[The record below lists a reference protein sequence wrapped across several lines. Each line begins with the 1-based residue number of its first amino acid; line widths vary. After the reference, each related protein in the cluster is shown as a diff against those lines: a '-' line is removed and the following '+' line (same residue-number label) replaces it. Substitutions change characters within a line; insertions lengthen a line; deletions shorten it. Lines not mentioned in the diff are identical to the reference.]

1 LARTP
6 NSANTEGGNR
16 FKEVSWGFWDAE
28 LGGTVNHRQNRGMP
42 RLMFPPAALP
52 HDTIKLRDDI
62 RGFLAAEIANGSF
75 VPRCDTWLSQH
86 DPTFSKKLGSA
97 GFLGL
102 AWPTEYGGHGRTP
115 LDRFVVVE
123 ELLAHGAPIA
133 AHWVS
138 DRQSGPSILKLG
150 TEQAK
155 RELVPPMVAGE
166 CFFSIGMSEP
176 DAGSDL
182 ANIRSTATKTD
193 GGWLL
198 NGTKVWTSQAHNN
211 HFFIVLVRT
220 TPLVEGSP
228 KQRGMSQFIMNLRA
242 PGVDIRPIRLL
253 SGHHHFN
260 EVVMQDVFVPDHY
273 LLGDEGNG
281 WEQCIGELAFERSG
295 PERYLSTYPLLAAL
309 VDAIGPSP
317 STEAAAAIGQLVARL
332 TALRRLC
339 ISVAVALSHGKEPV
353 TEAAMVKDLGTQ
365 LESEIGEVARQLV
378 PPGTNDSFDRLI
390 EDAVLSAPGFTLRGG
405 TNEILRGI
413 VARHLGV
420 R

>member
-1 LARTP
+1 MVRCFPAGCERLFGVAR
-6 NSANTEGGNR
+6 
-16 FKEVSWGFWDAE
+16 
-28 LGGTVNHRQNRGMP
+28 LHY
-42 RLMFPPAALP
+42 PPAALP
-52 HDTIKLRDDI
+52 ASTEQLRNDL
-62 RGFLAAEIANGSF
+62 RAFLDKEIAEGSF
-75 VPRCDTWLSQH
+75 KPRCDTWLSMH
-86 DPTFSKKLGSA
+86 DPVFSAKLGAA

-102 AWPTEYGGHGRTP
+102 AWSQEYGGHGRTA

-123 ELLAHGAPIA
+123 ELLAYGAPIA

-138 DRQSGPSILKLG
+138 DRQSGPSILKMG

-155 RELVPPMVAGE
+155 RELIPAMVAGE
-166 CFFSIGMSEP
+166 SFFSIGMSEP

-182 ANIRSTATKTD
+182 ANIRCTATKTE

-220 TPLVEGSP
+220 QPQSEAGG
-228 KQRGMSQFIMNLRA
+228 KHRGMSQFVMSLRG

-260 EVVMQDVFVPDHY
+260 EVVMTDVFVPEHF
-273 LLGDEGNG
+273 LLGTEGNG
-281 WEQCIGELAFERSG
+281 WEQVLGELAFERSG
-295 PERYLSTYPLLAAL
+295 PERYLSTYPLLVAL
-309 VDAIGPSP
+309 IDAVGPNP
-317 STEAAAAIGQLVARL
+317 SDEAAAQIGMLVSRL

-339 ISVAVALSHGKEPV
+339 IAVAISLDSGGTPI
-353 TEAAMVKDLGTQ
+353 TEAALVKDMGTR

-378 PPGTNDSFDRLI
+378 PPGRHSAFDELVA
-390 EDAVLSAPGFTLRGG
+390 DAILSAPGYTLRGG

-413 VARHLGV
+413 VARALGV

>member
-1 LARTP
+1 
-6 NSANTEGGNR
+6 
-16 FKEVSWGFWDAE
+16 
-28 LGGTVNHRQNRGMP
+28 MP
-42 RLMFPPAALP
+42 RLTFPPAVLP
-52 HDTIKLRDDI
+52 ERTQQLREQV
-62 RGFLAAEIANGSF
+62 RSFLQTEIATGSF

-86 DPTFSKKLGSA
+86 DPSFSKKLGAA

-102 AWPTEYGGHGRTP
+102 PWPTEYGDHGRTA

-138 DRQSGPSILKLG
+138 DRQSGPSVLKLG
-150 TEQAK
+150 SEQAK
-155 RELVPPMVAGE
+155 RELVPGMAAGE
-166 CFFSIGMSEP
+166 IFFSIGMSEP

-182 ANIRSTATKTD
+182 ANIRSTATRTD

-211 HFFIVLVRT
+211 HYFIVLVRT
-220 TPLVEGSP
+220 TPLSEAGV
-228 KQRGMSQFIMNLRA
+228 KHHGMSQFVMDLRA

-260 EVVMQDVFVPDHY
+260 EVVMTDVFVPDHF
-273 LLGDEGNG
+273 LLGEIGNG
-281 WEQCIGELAFERSG
+281 WNQCIGELAFERSG
-295 PERYLSTYPLLAAL
+295 PERYLSTYPLLSAL
-309 VDAIGPSP
+309 IDAVGPHP
-317 STEAAAAIGQLVARL
+317 SAEAASTIGTLVARL
-332 TALRRLC
+332 SALRRLC
-339 ISVAVALSHGKEPV
+339 ISVAVALDNGQEPV
-353 TEAAMVKDLGTQ
+353 TEAALVKDLGTQ
-365 LESEIGEVARQLV
+365 LEGEIGEVARQLI
-378 PPGTNDSFDRLI
+378 PPGTHETFDRLV

-413 VARHLGV
+413 VARSLGV

>member
-1 LARTP
+1 
-6 NSANTEGGNR
+6 
-16 FKEVSWGFWDAE
+16 
-28 LGGTVNHRQNRGMP
+28 MP
-42 RLMFPPAALP
+42 RLTFPAASLP
-52 HDTIKLRDDI
+52 HSTEQLRSDI
-62 RGFLAAEIANGSF
+62 RSFLEAEIAEGTF

-86 DPTFSKKLGSA
+86 DPSFSRKLGAA

-138 DRQSGPSILKLG
+138 DRQSGPSILKHG

-155 RELVPPMVAGE
+155 RELVPKMAAGE
-166 CFFSIGMSEP
+166 CYFSIGMSEP

-182 ANIRSTATKTD
+182 AAIRSTATKTE

-211 HFFIVLVRT
+211 HYFIVLVRT
-220 TPLVEGSP
+220 TPMSDGGVGAEGAGGAGGA
-228 KQRGMSQFIMNLRA
+228 KHRGMSQFIMDLKA
-242 PGVDIRPIRLL
+242 PGVQIRPIRLL

-260 EVVMQDVFVPDHY
+260 EVVMEDAFVPEHF
-273 LLGDEGNG
+273 LLGSEGNG
-281 WEQCIGELAFERSG
+281 WDQVIGELAFERSG
-295 PERYLSTYPLLAAL
+295 PERYLSTFPLLVAL
-309 VDAIGPSP
+309 IDAVRTEHGTELLRGP
-317 STEAAAAIGQLVARL
+317 STEAAAAIGQLAARL

-339 ISVAVALSHGKEPV
+339 ISVAVALSNGKEPV
-353 TEAAMVKDLGTQ
+353 TEAAMVKDMGTQ
-365 LESEIGEVARQLV
+365 LEGEIGEVARQLV
-378 PPGTNDSFDRLI
+378 PPGTNPIFDALV
-390 EDAVLSAPGFTLRGG
+390 EDAILSTPGFTLRGG

>member
-1 LARTP
+1 
-6 NSANTEGGNR
+6 
-16 FKEVSWGFWDAE
+16 
-28 LGGTVNHRQNRGMP
+28 MP
-42 RLMFPPAALP
+42 RLTFPAASLP
-52 HDTIKLRDDI
+52 ASTEQLRTEI
-62 RGFLAAEIANGSF
+62 RSFLESEIANGSF

-86 DPTFSKKLGSA
+86 DPGFSKKLGAA

-115 LDRFVVVE
+115 LERFVVAE
-123 ELLAHGAPIA
+123 ELLAYGAPIA

-150 TEQAK
+150 TEEAK
-155 RELVPPMVAGE
+155 RELIPPMVAGE

-182 ANIRSTATKTD
+182 ANIRSTATRTE

-220 TPLVEGSP
+220 TPLGDAGA
-228 KQRGMSQFIMNLRA
+228 KHRGMSQFIMNLRA
-242 PGVDIRPIRLL
+242 PGVQIRPIRLL

-260 EVVMQDVFVPDHY
+260 EVVMEDVFVPDHY
-273 LLGDEGNG
+273 LLGTEGDG

-295 PERYLSTYPLLAAL
+295 PERYLSTYPLLKAL
-309 VDAIGPSP
+309 VDQIGIDASA
-317 STEAAAAIGQLVARL
+317 EAAAMIGQLVARL

-339 ISVAVALSHGKEPV
+339 ISVAVALSEGREPV

-365 LESEIGEVARQLV
+365 LEGEIGEVARQLV
-378 PPGTNDSFDRLI
+378 PPGTNDEFDRLI

>member
-1 LARTP
+1 
-6 NSANTEGGNR
+6 
-16 FKEVSWGFWDAE
+16 
-28 LGGTVNHRQNRGMP
+28 MP
-42 RLMFPPAALP
+42 RLTFPAAALP
-52 HDTIKLRDDI
+52 AQTEQLRNDI
-62 RGFLAAEIANGSF
+62 RSFLESEIAAGSF

-86 DPTFSKKLGSA
+86 DPSFSKKLGAA

-115 LDRFVVVE
+115 LERFVVVE
-123 ELLAHGAPIA
+123 ELLAYGAPIA

-150 TEQAK
+150 TEEAK
-155 RELVPPMVAGE
+155 RELIPPMVAGE

-182 ANIRSTATKTD
+182 ANIRSTATRTE

-220 TPLVEGSP
+220 TPLSSEGGA
-228 KQRGMSQFIMNLRA
+228 KHRGMSQFIMNLRA
-242 PGVDIRPIRLL
+242 PGVQIRPIRLL

-260 EVVMQDVFVPDHY
+260 EVVMEDVFVPDHY
-273 LLGDEGNG
+273 LLGEEGNG

-295 PERYLSTYPLLAAL
+295 PERYLSTYPLLKAL
-309 VDAIGPSP
+309 VDQLGVNASN
-317 STEAAAAIGQLVARL
+317 EAAAQVGQLVARL

-339 ISVAVALSHGKEPV
+339 ISVAVALSEGREPV

-365 LESEIGEVARQLV
+365 LEGEIGEVARQLV
-378 PPGTNDSFDRLI
+378 PPGTDDTFDRLI

>member
-1 LARTP
+1 MARL
-6 NSANTEGGNR
+6 NY
-16 FKEVSWGFWDAE
+16 
-28 LGGTVNHRQNRGMP
+28 
-42 RLMFPPAALP
+42 PPAALP
-52 HDTIKLRDDI
+52 ASTEQLRNDL
-62 RGFLAAEIANGSF
+62 RAFLENEIAQGTF
-75 VPRCDTWLSQH
+75 KPRCDTWLSMH
-86 DPTFSKKLGSA
+86 DPAFSAKLGAA

-102 AWPTEYGGHGRTP
+102 AWSKEYGGHGRTA

-138 DRQSGPSILKLG
+138 DRQSGPSILKMG

-155 RELVPPMVAGE
+155 RELIPAMVAGE
-166 CFFSIGMSEP
+166 SFFSIGMSEP

-182 ANIRSTATKTD
+182 ANIRSTATKTE

-220 TPLVEGSP
+220 QPQGEAGG
-228 KQRGMSQFIMNLRA
+228 KHRGMSQFVMSLRV
-242 PGVDIRPIRLL
+242 PGVDVRPIRLL

-260 EVVMQDVFVPDHY
+260 EVVMTDVFVPDHF
-273 LLGDEGNG
+273 LLGTEGNG
-281 WEQCIGELAFERSG
+281 WEQVLGELAFERSG
-295 PERYLSTYPLLAAL
+295 PERYLSTYPLLVAL
-309 VDAIGPSP
+309 IDAVGPNP
-317 STEAAAAIGQLVARL
+317 SDEAAAQIGMLVSRL
-332 TALRRLC
+332 SALRRLC
-339 ISVAVALSHGKEPV
+339 IAVAISLDSGGTPI
-353 TEAAMVKDLGTQ
+353 TEAALVKDMGTR

-378 PPGTNDSFDRLI
+378 PPGRHAGFDELVA
-390 EDAVLSAPGFTLRGG
+390 DAILSAPGYTLRGG

-413 VARHLGV
+413 VARALGV